1 MLALGRELADLLNGK
16 GIPTLHCTVDH
27 TGDGGSVQGAYERS
41 AESVK
46 GYLKQYP
53 SIQLVIDLHR
63 DAVLTSEGA
72 YVRSAARGEEQTA
85 QVMAV
90 VGSDANGT
98 ACNWEG
104 NFALA
109 MLLRQ
114 KLNQSCEGIARPVYL
129 RRSSFNQELAP
140 YSLLLEI
147 GTGANTLEEA
157 KRTVQRVGDALAE
170 IIRFN

>member
-1 MLALGRELADLLNGK
+1 
-16 GIPTLHCTVDH
+16 
-27 TGDGGSVQGAYERS
+27 
-41 AESVK
+41 
-46 GYLKQYP
+46 
-53 SIQLVIDLHR
+53 
-63 DAVLTSEGA
+63 
-72 YVRSAARGEEQTA
+72 
-85 QVMAV
+85 MAV
-90 VGSDANGT
+90 VGSDTNGT

-109 MLLRQ
+109 MILRQ
-114 KLNQSCEGIARPVYL
+114 KLNRSCEGIARPVYL